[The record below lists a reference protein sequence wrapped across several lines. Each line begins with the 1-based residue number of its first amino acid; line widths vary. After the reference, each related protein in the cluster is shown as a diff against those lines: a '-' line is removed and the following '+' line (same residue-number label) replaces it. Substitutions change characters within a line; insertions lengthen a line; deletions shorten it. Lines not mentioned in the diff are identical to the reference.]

1 MDGGKEHFHK
11 RLLRVPI
18 MILICSLWV
27 PHTGGSMS
35 KDKSIG
41 ENMDPDYLEKLEFCY
56 TMDTG
61 NSINSWQMRKLT
73 FRNIK

>member
-1 MDGGKEHFHK
+1 MI
-11 RLLRVPI
+11 PI
-18 MILICSLWV
+18 FSFWV

-35 KDKSIG
+35 KDKNIG

-61 NSINSWQMRKLT
+61 NSINTWQMRKLT
-73 FRNIK
+73 FRKVK